1 MLEKITIENVALI
14 KSAEIFFT
22 KGLNVLSGETGAGKS
37 VILESL
43 NFVLGAKADK
53 SLIKSGAEYCKVTA
67 IFNVENNIEIQNV
80 LTEMDFDNDSEIII
94 SRKFSIDGKSSI
106 KLNGNTVTVSMLKKI
121 TCKLVDLHGQSE
133 HYELLSNSNQLKL
146 IDSIGEKDVFEIK
159 QKLKEIFSNYKNV
172 INQIEELGGDASQR
186 AIKLDILNFQINEI
200 KNAEIYDGEEE
211 ELNEIRSRLIHQEK
225 ILSSLSTLKTCLT
238 DENGAG
244 DILVN
249 ASRSLSSITDLNEKY
264 QSIYDRLSDI
274 ISEINDISDESAS
287 LIEDAG
293 DIEYNPQEIEDRLD
307 LIKKLKKKYGN
318 SYEEIS
324 LFLENAEAEKTKI
337 ENFDELYEKLIQDKS
352 SYEKELYTLY
362 KKLSSSRKKTAEV
375 FCKNV
380 LNELRELGMPNANF
394 SINFTNEPL
403 FEECKFNSSN
413 GFDDIEFQFSANL
426 GQPEK
431 PLAFIISGGEMSRFM
446 LSIKAQSAKFNQI
459 STFVFDEIDAGISG
473 KIALEVSKKFAKISK
488 DVQIIAISHL
498 PQISAMADNN
508 LLIEKNESD
517 NSTYTTIKTLSN
529 EQKINEL
536 VRLVGGV
543 DSSSAINLANELI
556 NNANNYKK
564 SI

>member
-1 MLEKITIENVALI
+1 
-14 KSAEIFFT
+14 
-22 KGLNVLSGETGAGKS
+22 
-37 VILESL
+37 
-43 NFVLGAKADK
+43 
-53 SLIKSGAEYCKVTA
+53 
-67 IFNVENNIEIQNV
+67 
-80 LTEMDFDNDSEIII
+80 MDFDNDSEIII

-264 QSIYDRLSDI
+264 HSIYDRLSDI